1 VSFLLFSIS
10 KALII
15 FLGQTNDAHETHM
28 YTNLTNN
35 GDCKLFG
42 KWLLILGC
50 FILWCPRSI
59 PFIYRSYISSFQ
71 SCMIFHILP
80 PLIRIVRGPTPYKGI
95 YGLNCVNCTIS
106 TKYWPY
112 KPYSSRFL
120 QLPKIMLWILTQT
133 DKNIVWNL
141 SWQKSFSSLKFI
153 KYNLNES

>member
-1 VSFLLFSIS
+1 MNKSWTMIPLAILKQRKKEIVFFSITVSFLLFSIS

-50 FILWCPRSI
+50 FILWCQRSI

-80 PLIRIVRGPTPYKGI
+80 PLIQIVTGPTPYKG
-95 YGLNCVNCTIS
+95 GTNKRKKRRLKTF
-106 TKYWPY
+106 
-112 KPYSSRFL
+112 KPLKL
-120 QLPKIMLWILTQT
+120 QVRLGIR
-133 DKNIVWNL
+133 
-141 SWQKSFSSLKFI
+141 
-153 KYNLNES
+153 